1 MPGREHT
8 TMAISKPTT
17 TRRRQAPWVACVL
30 ALCTLTAA
38 AARAEE
44 LGEKQNLVF
53 SGERLFGFYVDNQS
67 VDTGATSVHRDHT
80 VFGFGWQNSASSAL
94 SAPRLGIDYFITRSL
109 TLGGNI
115 GLYSH
120 NQDIGRASA
129 TSTGV
134 LFGARVGYAFRL
146 AHAVSF
152 WPRAGLTY
160 ATVSTDGVAG
170 DAHIFSLSID
180 APFTFAPSEN
190 FAILLGPCLEVGLF
204 GKENGS
210 DYSEVMFGVMIGLA
224 GWVGL

>member
-1 MPGREHT
+1 
-8 TMAISKPTT
+8 MAIPDSTR
-17 TRRRQAPWVACVL
+17 TRRIHAHWVTCVL
-30 ALCTLTAA
+30 ALCTLAA
-38 AARAEE
+38 AEAHAEE
-44 LGEKQNLVF
+44 LGEKQNIVF
-53 SGERLFGFYVDNQS
+53 GAERLFGFYVDNQS
-67 VDTGATSVHRDHT
+67 ADVHRDHT
-80 VFGFGWQNSASSAL
+80 VFAFGWQNNASSAL
-94 SAPRLGIDYFITRSL
+94 TAPRLGIDYFLTRAL

-115 GLYSH
+115 GFFSH
-120 NQDIGRASA
+120 NQDNGRVST

-160 ATVSTDGVAG
+160 ATVSTDGVSG
-170 DAHIFSLSID
+170 DAHVLSFTLD

-190 FAILLGPCLEVGLF
+190 FAILLGPCLEVGVL

>member
-1 MPGREHT
+1 MPAQDRT
-8 TMAISKPTT
+8 TMAISEPAL
-17 TRRRQAPWVACVL
+17 TRRIHAPWVSCAL

-38 AARAEE
+38 AAHAEE
-44 LGEKQNLVF
+44 LGEKQNIVF

-67 VDTGATSVHRDHT
+67 ASVHRDHT
-80 VFGFGWQNSASSAL
+80 VFAFGWQNNASSAL
-94 SAPRLGIDYFITRSL
+94 TAPRLGVDYFITRAL

-115 GLYSH
+115 GIVSH
-120 NQDIGRASA
+120 NQVIGRAST

-146 AHAVSF
+146 GHAVSF

-170 DAHIFSLSID
+170 DAHVFSLSID

-190 FAILLGPCLEVGLF
+190 FAILLGPCLEVGML